1 MENRWNKL
9 LIVVGFLFVLQFL
22 IYPALAE
29 DEVVVEFFYSSKC
42 GSCKPYSTIIEEVE
56 QSYNESVF
64 FIWLDLADS
73 EKSQENYDKMHGY
86 NLTAFPNAVVDYET
100 RIPKDS
106 NLTRWQETL
115 EFAIDSHL
123 ANITPNVSIDEG
135 FIDIPFFGRIN
146 VSDISLPVLTI
157 VLAGVDSLNPCSFFI
172 LLILLSLLIY
182 AESRRRMLLIGG
194 IFVFFSGLFYFVF
207 MYVLLNS
214 LLLTVAYIDVITIVV
229 GAVSLVLGFIN
240 IKDFFFFKKG
250 ASLGVSEEKKPGIF
264 KQIRDLVK
272 TPYVATAVFGTI
284 VLAVMVNFYE
294 LLCTLELPL
303 IYVTSLTSQ
312 YPSAG
317 FDFYVLHIFFYNV
330 VYVIP
335 LVVIVLIFAFTLG
348 RMKLSE
354 WHGRVLKLFSGL
366 LISSFGILFIVDY
379 QILSNV
385 FVPLL
390 LLLYCLVGTFIVSF
404 IWKKYM
410 LEDEG

>member
-1 MENRWNKL
+1 MKKICQRL

-29 DEVVVEFFYSSKC
+29 DEIVVEYFYSSKC
-42 GSCKPYSTIIEEVE
+42 GTCKDYSDKIKELE
-56 QSYNESVF
+56 QNYTGRVLF
-64 FIWLDLADS
+64 LWLDIIRV
-73 EKSQENYDKMHGY
+73 ENWSKLREYD
-86 NLTAFPNAVVDYET
+86 LVTSPSAVVNNET
-100 RIPKDS
+100 KVPKDY
-106 NLTRWQETL
+106 NVTKWTEDLQL
-115 EFAIDSHL
+115 VIDSYL
-123 ANITPNVSIDEG
+123 ANVTLNETFDENQS
-135 FIDIPFFGRIN
+135 FIDLPFLGRIN
-146 VSDISLPVLTI
+146 ISDMSLPVLTI
-157 VLAGVDSLNPCSFFI
+157 LLASVDSFNPCSFFI

-182 AESRRRMLLIGG
+182 ARSRRRMLLIGG
-194 IFVFFSGLFYFVF
+194 IFVFFSGFFYFIF

-214 LLLTVAYIDVITIVV
+214 LLLTVAYIDVITVIV
-229 GAVSLVLGFIN
+229 GAISLLLGFIN

-250 ASLGVSEEKKPGIF
+250 TSLSISEDKKPGLY

-272 TPYVATAVFGTI
+272 TPYVATAMFGTI
-284 VLAVMVNFYE
+284 ILAIMVNFYE

-317 FDFYVLHIFFYNV
+317 TNFYILHLFFYNV

-335 LVVIVLIFAFTLG
+335 LIIVVLIFAFTLG

-366 LISSFGILFIVDY
+366 MIASLGVLFIVDY

-390 LLLYCLVGTFIVSF
+390 LLIYCLVGTFIVSF

-410 LEDEG
+410 LKNESN

>member
-1 MENRWNKL
+1 MRKTSQKL
-9 LIVVGFLFVLQFL
+9 LIIVALLFFMQFL
-22 IYPALAE
+22 LKPVLAE
-29 DEVVVEFFYSSKC
+29 DEVVVDFFYSSKC
-42 GSCKPYSTIIEEVE
+42 PSCQSYVSFVEEVE
-56 QSYNESVF
+56 ENYTDVVF
-64 FIWLDLADS
+64 LWLDVADAEQGS
-73 EKSQENYDKMHGY
+73 ENYDKMHDYGF
-86 NLTAFPNAVVDYET
+86 TSFPCAVVNNET
-100 RIPKDS
+100 KIPKV
-106 NLTRWQETL
+106 NLTRDALESVLDSYIAGLKPNET
-115 EFAIDSHL
+115 FDVNSSYIDL
-123 ANITPNVSIDEG
+123 
-135 FIDIPFFGRIN
+135 PFFGRIN
-146 VSDISLPVLTI
+146 ISDVSLPVLTI
-157 VLAGVDSLNPCSFFI
+157 LLAGVDSLNPCSFFI

-182 AESRRRMLLIGG
+182 ARSRRRMLLIGG
-194 IFVFFSGLFYFVF
+194 IFVFFSGLFYFIF

-264 KQIRDLVK
+264 KQIRELVK

-284 VLAVMVNFYE
+284 LLAVMVNFYE

-317 FDFYVLHIFFYNV
+317 FDFYVLYIFFYNV

-335 LVVIVLIFAFTLG
+335 LIVIVLIFAFTLG

-366 LISSFGILFIVDY
+366 LIASFGVLFIVDY
-379 QILSNV
+379 QVLSNV

-390 LLLYCLVGTFIVSF
+390 IMIYCLVGTFIVSF

-410 LEDEG
+410 LEEED